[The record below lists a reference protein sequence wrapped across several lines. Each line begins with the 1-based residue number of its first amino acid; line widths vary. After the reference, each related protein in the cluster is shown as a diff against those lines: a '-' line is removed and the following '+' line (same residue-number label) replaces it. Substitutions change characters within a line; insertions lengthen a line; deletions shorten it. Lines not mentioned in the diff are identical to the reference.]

1 MNPRVGVGA
10 FIIDENEKLL
20 LILRNTN
27 PERMHWSIPGGKVE
41 WMETVEDTV
50 VREIKEETSLD
61 IKLESLLC
69 VTDHIIKEQE
79 VHWVCPTYIATVNDG
94 VVKRMEPD
102 KILEIGW
109 FSLNDLPKPLTLTTI
124 KALEAYRKENVR
136 KC

>member
-50 VREIKEETSLD
+50 VREIKEETNLD

-94 VVKRMEPD
+94 VVKKNGTR
-102 KILEIGW
+102 
-109 FSLNDLPKPLTLTTI
+109 
-124 KALEAYRKENVR
+124 
-136 KC
+136 

>member
-50 VREIKEETSLD
+50 VREIKEETNLD

-69 VTDHIIKEQE
+69 VTDHIIKR
-79 VHWVCPTYIATVNDG
+79 T
-94 VVKRMEPD
+94 R
-102 KILEIGW
+102 
-109 FSLNDLPKPLTLTTI
+109 S
-124 KALEAYRKENVR
+124 ALGLSNIYCNGK
-136 KC
+136 